1 MTYSPYD
8 FTSKALCTVSEI
20 CDIICVIGLAA
31 FVAVT
36 LNSPVTQQDKRIEQN
51 LQEIERS
58 NVITA
63 QYLKQSH
70 AGRAI
75 LQPRTSTAQN

>member
-1 MTYSPYD
+1 MR
-8 FTSKALCTVSEI
+8 EI

-31 FVAVT
+31 FTAAT
-36 LNSPVTQQDKRIEQN
+36 LNYPVTQQDKRIEQN

-58 NVITA
+58 NAITA
-63 QYLKQSH
+63 QYLKQPH
-70 AGRAI
+70 ASCAI